1 MCGIEKILSIWWCTN
16 GAGIFRS
23 LYFWTSAC
31 HVSWLVLLYFLNQ
44 IGDLRHLG
52 GLCGW
57 LCGGLVEH
65 QVSYVDL
72 LGVVRSKLVPLSAI
86 QTMERT
92 GAGFAGYAAHF
103 LMTAAD
109 SDMVDVYSLLHVR
122 IVNTSQKQKW
132 NFFCIDVQVAWTSLF
147 WIRKPWTK

>member
-1 MCGIEKILSIWWCTN
+1 
-16 GAGIFRS
+16 
-23 LYFWTSAC
+23 
-31 HVSWLVLLYFLNQ
+31 LYFLTQ

-109 SDMVDVYSLLHVR
+109 SDMVDVYSLLHVC

-147 WIRKPWTK
+147 LN

>member
-1 MCGIEKILSIWWCTN
+1 MDRTLSSLHDFGVKNGIR
-16 GAGIFRS
+16 F
-23 LYFWTSAC
+23 
-31 HVSWLVLLYFLNQ
+31 FL
-44 IGDLRHLG
+44 
-52 GLCGW
+52 
-57 LCGGLVEH
+57 
-65 QVSYVDL
+65 VSYVDL

-109 SDMVDVYSLLHVR
+109 SDMVDVNSLLHVH

-132 NFFCIDVQVAWTSLF
+132 NFFGIDVQVAWTSLF
-147 WIRKPWTK
+147 